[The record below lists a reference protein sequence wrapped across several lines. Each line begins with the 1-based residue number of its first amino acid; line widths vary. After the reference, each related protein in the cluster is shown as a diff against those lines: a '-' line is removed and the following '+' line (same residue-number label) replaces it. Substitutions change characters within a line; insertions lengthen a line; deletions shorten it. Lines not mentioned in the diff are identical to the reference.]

1 MNLCEN
7 LQRLRRQ
14 AGLSQEA
21 LAEKLGVS
29 RQAVSKWES
38 GAAVPELEKLA
49 ELARIFQVR
58 LDQLL
63 GLPEPEGG
71 PPPGSAGPSGAAGG
85 GENPD
90 KRLRDLLA
98 ASRAQTASHYKKL
111 LAAAGTTMAAML
123 LGITLLFA
131 ACMNRW
137 EDRFQ
142 NELSRLQGS
151 VSSLQGQIGA
161 LNAAAEESEDFFL
174 SSGIRVTQLDPAGET
189 AVLHLTAT
197 PRAFSAE
204 GGAPPDFV
212 LSGESWSQSAEAV
225 RGAGNDFSADIEV
238 PLLEKIEISFAFT
251 ASDGTER
258 VEPVDTLYNLDSVTQ
273 LVVWPDF
280 DGSYTRFNLERRFH
294 FRVTPRAALSVR
306 GEEFFLS
313 PEIWAPDIRPPE
325 PVSGH
330 ADLTHNGEVL
340 ARSELTFSAGQPDG
354 AGTADEQAAAVA
366 SGDILQYAA
375 EGEPIDCECPYSP
388 GDRIALT
395 LYITDS
401 YGQEYEAA
409 LIDLLIGED
418 GEPIEHA
425 RPERVPPKE

>member
-63 GLPEPEGG
+63 GLPEPEGS
-71 PPPGSAGPSGAAGG
+71 PPPGNAGPSGAADGSQ
-85 GENPD
+85 D

-111 LAAAGTTMAAML
+111 LAAAGTAMAAML

-197 PRAFSAE
+197 PRAFSA
-204 GGAPPDFV
+204 ATSSTPIP
-212 LSGESWSQSAEAV
+212 
-225 RGAGNDFSADIEV
+225 
-238 PLLEKIEISFAFT
+238 
-251 ASDGTER
+251 
-258 VEPVDTLYNLDSVTQ
+258 
-273 LVVWPDF
+273 
-280 DGSYTRFNLERRFH
+280 TRPSS
-294 FRVTPRAALSVR
+294 TCPRAPGTWCRPSSSSCS
-306 GEEFFLS
+306 GTTS
-313 PEIWAPDIRPPE
+313 PWARC
-325 PVSGH
+325 S
-330 ADLTHNGEVL
+330 
-340 ARSELTFSAGQPDG
+340 
-354 AGTADEQAAAVA
+354 
-366 SGDILQYAA
+366 
-375 EGEPIDCECPYSP
+375 
-388 GDRIALT
+388 
-395 LYITDS
+395 
-401 YGQEYEAA
+401 
-409 LIDLLIGED
+409 
-418 GEPIEHA
+418 
-425 RPERVPPKE
+425 